1 MSSDLKKK
9 KIIQVVLAQT
19 AAPFKTENF
28 LWLASAE
35 EVRESQSTRG
45 IWCAFRLEVIT
56 QEGTPD
62 TLNSS
67 ERPPTDGH

>member
-9 KIIQVVLAQT
+9 KKKKTDYPVGLAQT
-19 AAPFKTENF
+19 AAPFKMENF

-45 IWCAFRLEVIT
+45 I
-56 QEGTPD
+56 
-62 TLNSS
+62 
-67 ERPPTDGH
+67 

>member
-9 KIIQVVLAQT
+9 KKKTDYPVGLAQT
-19 AAPFKTENF
+19 AAPFKMENF

-45 IWCAFRLEVIT
+45 I
-56 QEGTPD
+56 
-62 TLNSS
+62 
-67 ERPPTDGH
+67 